1 MIVGVDVGGTFTDV
15 VAFDGSK
22 VMTAKLA
29 TTRDQSEGVLAGAL
43 ELADSAESLL
53 LGTTIATNMLL
64 ERKGARLALITD
76 PGFEDV
82 IEIGR
87 QDRTSL
93 YDPFANRPKPLV
105 DRAHRFISADQLG
118 SEVESVAVCLLHSY
132 RDGSAEADVAAAIA
146 RDELHIS
153 LSSEVAPE
161 FREFE
166 RTSTTVLNAYLAPM
180 VDRSLAGLDR
190 RIRDLGYTDQVS
202 VMRSSGGVM
211 TLAQAGRLPTAILL
225 SGPAGGAIAAGA
237 LGALMGLDNVIAFD
251 MGGTSTDLCR
261 IEGGKPEVTYE
272 RAIDGHVCRMPSAAI
287 HTVGA
292 GGGSIGWVD
301 PGGALRVGPQ
311 SAGAD
316 PGPACYGL
324 GGQEATVTDAHVVIG
339 RIGSQAS
346 LGGRLEIDPD
356 SSLTALQH
364 LGGPIGLDATVTA
377 LGVIRIVEETMAGAV
392 RTVSIEQG
400 ADPRLSWLV
409 AFGGAGGL
417 HATALARSLEMPGV
431 LVPPHGGVFSALGLL
446 LSPPR
451 VDLARGVLITI
462 DSKDSLDA
470 IVTEEAENA
479 HGLLADGMV
488 ETLCDVR
495 YLGQAHELTVPY
507 EAGNGWPA
515 LANRFHRLHHERNG
529 FSRPEDPIEVV
540 AVRAVA
546 TGHPAI
552 RMEDLPESRPT
563 ELLEPESR
571 ELFTHDGPL
580 TATVWNR
587 SALSPGDRISGP
599 AIVEEPEATTYI
611 APGEHAE
618 VQEIGTLEITW

>member
-22 VMTAKLA
+22 VRTAKVA
-29 TTRDQSEGVLAGAL
+29 TTRDQSEAVLAGAL

-53 LGTTIATNMLL
+53 LGTTIATNLLL
-64 ERKGARLALITD
+64 ERKGARVALITD

-87 QDRTSL
+87 QDRPSL
-93 YDPFANRPKPLV
+93 YDPFADRPKPLV
-105 DRAHRFISADQLG
+105 DRAHRFVDAEQLG
-118 SEVESVAVCLLHSY
+118 SDVESVAVCLLHSY
-132 RDGSAEADVAAAIA
+132 RDESAEAEVAAAIPL
-146 RDELHIS
+146 DDLHIS
-153 LSSEVAPE
+153 LSSQVAPE

-180 VDRSLAGLDR
+180 IDRSLAGLDR
-190 RIRDLGYTDQVS
+190 RVRDLGYTDEVL

-211 TLAQAGRLPTAILL
+211 TLAEARRLPTAILL

-237 LGALMGLDNVIAFD
+237 LGALMGLDNVISFD
-251 MGGTSTDLCR
+251 MGGTSTDVCR

-272 RAIDGHVCRMPSAAI
+272 RAIDGYVCRMPSAAI
-287 HTVGA
+287 HAVGA
-292 GGGSIGWVD
+292 GGGSVGWVD
-301 PGGALRVGPQ
+301 SGGALRVGPQ

-316 PGPACYGL
+316 PGPACYGR
-324 GGQEATVTDAHVVIG
+324 GGHEATVTDAHVALG
-339 RIGSQAS
+339 RIGPQVS
-346 LGGRLEIDPD
+346 LGGSLEIDPD
-356 SSLTALQH
+356 SSLTALRG
-364 LGGPIGLDATVTA
+364 LGLPIGLNATGAA
-377 LGVIRIVEETMAGAV
+377 LGIIRIVEETMAGAV

-451 VDLARGVLITI
+451 VDLARGVLITT
-462 DSKDSLDA
+462 DTKDSLDA
-470 IVTEEAENA
+470 IVTEVAKTA
-479 HGLLADGMV
+479 HELLADGTV
-488 ETLCDVR
+488 ETLCDAR

-507 EAGNGWPA
+507 EAGNGWSA
-515 LANRFHRLHHERNG
+515 LADRFHRLHHERNG
-529 FSRPEDPIEVV
+529 FSRPGDPVEVV
-540 AVRAVA
+540 AVRAAA
-546 TGHPAI
+546 TGHPAM

-563 ELLEPESR
+563 ESLESEGR
-571 ELFTHDGPL
+571 EVITDDGSL
-580 TATVWNR
+580 SATVWNR
-587 SALSPGDRISGP
+587 SALGPGDRISGP

-611 APGEHAE
+611 APGEHAV

>member
-1 MIVGVDVGGTFTDV
+1 MIVGVDIGGTFTDV
-15 VAFDGSK
+15 VAFDGLKMS
-22 VMTAKLA
+22 TAKVA
-29 TTRDQSEGVLAGAL
+29 TTRDHSEGVLAGAL

-53 LGTTIATNMLL
+53 LGTTTATNTLL

-87 QDRTSL
+87 QDRPSL
-93 YDPFANRPKPLV
+93 YDPFANRPRPLV
-105 DRAHRFISADQLG
+105 DRPNRITDPGRLAAD
-118 SEVESVAVCLLHSY
+118 VESVAVSLLHSY
-132 RDGSAEADVAAAIA
+132 RDGSAEAEIAATIT
-146 RDELHIS
+146 RDDLHIS

-166 RTSTTVLNAYLAPM
+166 RTSTTVLNAYLAP
-180 VDRSLAGLDR
+180 VIDRSLTGLDR
-190 RIRDLGYTDQVS
+190 RIRELGFTDRVS

-211 TLAQAGRLPTAILL
+211 TLAQAARLPTAILL

-237 LGALMGLDNVIAFD
+237 LAALMGLDSVIAFD
-251 MGGTSTDLCR
+251 MGGTSTDVCR
-261 IEGGKPEVTYE
+261 IEGGKPEITYE
-272 RAIDGHVCRMPSAAI
+272 RTIDGHVCRIPSAAI

-311 SAGAD
+311 SAGAQ
-316 PGPACYGL
+316 PGPACYGR
-324 GGQEATVTDAHVVIG
+324 GGGEATVTDAHVVLG
-339 RIGSQAS
+339 RIGPQVP
-346 LGGRLEIDPD
+346 LGGSLEIDPD
-356 SSLTALQH
+356 SSLRALQG
-364 LGGPIGLDATVTA
+364 LGEPIGLDAMGAA
-377 LGVIRIVEETMAGAV
+377 LGVIRIVEEVMAGAV

-451 VDLARGVLITI
+451 VDLAKGVLITT
-462 DSKDSLDA
+462 DDQRRLDVMVREVA
-470 IVTEEAENA
+470 NNA
-479 HGLLADGMV
+479 HDQLADGTV

-507 EAGNGWPA
+507 RPSEGWAA
-515 LANRFHRLHHERNG
+515 LADRFHRLHNERNG

-540 AVRAVA
+540 AVRAA
-546 TGHPAI
+546 AI
-552 RMEDLPESRPT
+552 GNPPMRMEDLPQWRPWESS
-563 ELLEPESR
+563 EPGRR
-571 ELFTHDGPL
+571 EVITADGSV

-587 SALSPGDRISGP
+587 SRLSPGDRITGP
-599 AIVEEPEATTYI
+599 AIVEETEATTYI
-611 APGEHAE
+611 GPGEQALVH
-618 VQEIGTLEITW
+618 EIGTLEITW